1 MADTVPIFTTRRLI
15 PHSGRHL
22 PPLPWLHPFDRPV
35 SDTPPHQPQRRMA
48 DGRGHPAHLA
58 VSAFADGQ
66 PEPAVG
72 HGLAE
77 ADRRVAGPEG
87 GRETANVNAFG
98 LEIGRAACRESVCQY
113 VEISVVGGSLKKKQ
127 RKYHR

>member
-1 MADTVPIFTTRRLI
+1 MRLAKKSVHRSDGDAPNLCIRGLMADTVPIFTTRRLL

-48 DGRGHPAHLA
+48 DGRGHPAHLEA
-58 VSAFADGQ
+58 SAFADGQ

-72 HGLAE
+72 PGFAE
-77 ADRRVAGPEG
+77 AVRRVWGPKGGPKESEG
-87 GRETANVNAFG
+87 GR
-98 LEIGRAACRESVCQY
+98 
-113 VEISVVGGSLKKKQ
+113 GGKG
-127 RKYHR
+127 

>member
-1 MADTVPIFTTRRLI
+1 MLPHPPRSIRPDTLSPYTTPFRA
-15 PHSGRHL
+15 SGRPR
-22 PPLPWLHPFDRPV
+22 PPLPWLNPFDRPV
-35 SDTPPHQPQRRMA
+35 SDTPPHQPQRRRA

-87 GRETANVNAFG
+87 GPETANVNAFG
-98 LEIGRAACRESVCQY
+98 FGRAGRAVLQD
-113 VEISVVGGSLKKKQ
+113 
-127 RKYHR
+127 RKSTRLNSSH